1 MLLANLKVEIDCTGY
16 PGDMLPKDQGR
27 DIAKLI
33 GKELNDSFK
42 TKMIAFFATTL
53 ESNCM
58 NFIVEVIGTSQL
70 IRIGGVNWNKLEKDI
85 KKKVEVLDFIDLEGV
100 GLHEITFAEAAS
112 TVLYCYKQDD
122 YLIPDSDPHDVMGM
136 ENKYNDVPS
145 MYHGRFLPMMK
156 LYCDCVLPTNLL
168 FTAGSIIDPVSGGVL
183 SDKFQYRY
191 QALEYK
197 ALLKKGIDKELKR
210 LDKKTVDDTNRP
222 FNRYY
227 KALIVNRTQI
237 HGMMINLVNGLKK
250 NNMVVSNNYFVVDV
264 MDLLFLA
271 KNDKSIFIKVGMLLR
286 ELKGS
291 TVVFLAD
298 IPNHFL
304 LTTNSNK
311 EEQSEHLRAE
321 ARRESDVEKNIDLD
335 FDRRMTEYNILD
347 TDDSLDFATKTVVIR
362 DIINTIDE
370 SRKAEGKLEIIQE
383 LNKMVNNVCR
393 NMAVVI
399 AYTDTISYSNDYL
412 FEQFKDFADN
422 ISISQTMLSPD
433 ILSDEI
439 LMDLGKASV
448 CRHFMEYEYGTMN
461 TTMKELQ
468 DSFEEE
474 LKDLIIDHSPSD
486 PMFKSLY
493 EFQFFIRESVDF
505 RWRSD
510 SEGLS
515 YFSKLKKKLSST
527 RKKKL
532 SDAKKKGKEELE
544 QEEQRQGNT
553 SSFSAMMGEALDH
566 STFGSFMNH
575 DDDHSNTDETKSEI
589 ELDKMIGLTSIKEQ
603 IKDFTAFVQL
613 GEIRKNRKLS
623 PVPISKHMV
632 FMGNPGT
639 AKTTVARQ
647 LGRILHA
654 KGLLPTANLHQ
665 VARDDLVGKYVG
677 WTAKLCRDA
686 IDKAKGGILFID
698 EAYSLTANEGGNN
711 SYGQEAVDTFVNYMD
726 KPDVRD
732 ETIIIFAGYKEPMR
746 QFIASNPGLKS
757 RIGFYLDFPD
767 YSNEELLEIA
777 KVQAAHHK
785 YTLSDEYLAKLL
797 ATIKKER
804 GAKDFA
810 NGRFVRSIFE
820 KSVIKQSRRLMKMD
834 NVKNLKDEEFS
845 LILGED
851 YSTKGMDDG
860 KTNKQMGFHMPF
872 HIPTD
877 GSILMEDENGN
888 LIEVIPE

>member
-1 MLLANLKVEIDCTGY
+1 MLLANLKVEIDCSQH
-16 PGDMLPKDQGR
+16 PNNILPKDHGR

-33 GKELNDSFK
+33 GKNLDDFFK
-42 TKMIAFFATTL
+42 QKMIAFFPTTI
-53 ESNCM
+53 EARSM

-70 IRIGGVNWNKLEKDI
+70 IRIGGVDWEKIKKDIHDEVLSSLDYIKLES
-85 KKKVEVLDFIDLEGV
+85 VELYT
-100 GLHEITFAEAAS
+100 ITFAEAAS

-136 ENKYNDVPS
+136 ENKYNDVPF

-156 LYCDCVLPTNLL
+156 LFCDCVLPTNLL
-168 FTAGSIIDPVSGGVL
+168 LTANSIIDYATRHTYQN
-183 SDKFQYRY
+183 KFQYRY
-191 QALEYK
+191 QELEYN
-197 ALLKKGIDKELKR
+197 ALLKKGVEKEIKR
-210 LDKKTVDDTNRP
+210 INKKVLDNTNRP

-227 KALIVNRTQI
+227 KSLVINRTQI
-237 HGMMINLVNGLKK
+237 HHLMIDLISVFKMNG
-250 NNMVVSNNYFVVDV
+250 MVVSNDYYVVDV

-291 TVVFLAD
+291 TVVFYVD
-298 IPNHFL
+298 VPNHFL
-304 LTTNSNK
+304 LTTNSKK
-311 EEQSEHLRAE
+311 EEQAEHLRAE
-321 ARRESDVEKNIDLD
+321 ARKESDVEKNIDLD
-335 FDRRMTEYNILD
+335 FDRRMTEYNICD
-347 TDDSLDFATKTVVIR
+347 TDDSLDFAVKTVVIR
-362 DIINTIDE
+362 EIINTIDE

-383 LNKMVNNVCR
+383 LNKMINNVCR
-393 NMAVVI
+393 NMATII
-399 AYTDTISYSNDYL
+399 AYSDTIAYSNDYL

-422 ISISQTMLSPD
+422 ISISQATLSPS
-433 ILSDEI
+433 ILSDDI
-439 LMDLGKASV
+439 LLDLAKASV
-448 CRHFMEYEYGTMN
+448 CRHFVEYEYRN
-461 TTMKELQ
+461 LLNIKDAQ
-468 DSFEEE
+468 DYFDED
-474 LKDLIIDHSPSD
+474 LKDLVIDHSPSD

-493 EFQFFIRESVDF
+493 EFQFFVRESIDF

-510 SEGLS
+510 NEGTA

-532 SDAKKKGKEELE
+532 ADAKKKGKEELE
-544 QEEQRQGNT
+544 QEEERQSNNA
-553 SSFSAMMGEALDH
+553 SFSAMMSEALDKA
-566 STFGSFMNH
+566 SFGSFMNQ
-575 DDDHSNTDETKSEI
+575 DERDVNEETKSEI
-589 ELDKMIGLTSIKEQ
+589 ELDKMIGLKGIKEQ

-613 GEIRKNRKLS
+613 VELRKNRKLP

-639 AKTTVARQ
+639 AKTSVARQ

-746 QFIASNPGLKS
+746 HFIASNPGLKS

-767 YSNEELLEIA
+767 YSDDELLEIA
-777 KVQAAHHK
+777 KVQAEHHK

-820 KSVIKQSRRLMKMD
+820 KSVIKQSRRLMKSED
-834 NVKNLKDEEFS
+834 VKALSDEDFA
-845 LILGED
+845 LIRGED

-860 KTNKQMGFHMPF
+860 KVKKQIGFQMPF
-872 HIPTD
+872 NIPSD
-877 GSILMEDENGN
+877 GPIVMEDADGN
-888 LIEVIPE
+888 LIQIIPE